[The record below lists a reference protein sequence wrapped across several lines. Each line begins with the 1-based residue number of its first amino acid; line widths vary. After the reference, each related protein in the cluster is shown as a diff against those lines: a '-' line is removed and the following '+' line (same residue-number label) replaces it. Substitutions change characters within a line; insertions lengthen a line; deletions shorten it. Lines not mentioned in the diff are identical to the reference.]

1 MGVART
7 RKEVGLGGGI
17 RARAPRPRAL
27 FLFIVSSG
35 AAMPYFVQG
44 VLDDHILTSATDT
57 AKKAF
62 SAAIEWHIVRG
73 FGDVSIS
80 DGVGSYS
87 IAEFASMM
95 ALQEIAESVEGERTS
110 RS

>member
-1 MGVART
+1 
-7 RKEVGLGGGI
+7 
-17 RARAPRPRAL
+17 
-27 FLFIVSSG
+27 
-35 AAMPYFVQG
+35 MPYFVQG

-57 AKKAF
+57 AKRAF

-95 ALQEIAESVEGERTS
+95 ALQEIAESVESERAS